1 MAPSA
6 LEPRASPPPTHTQLY
21 VLGLSSSMC
30 IASGGEAVA
39 LSDDHKP
46 DDAPEKE
53 RILANPN
60 PNQP

>member
-53 RILANPN
+53 RILAG
-60 PNQP
+60 